1 MQGSVSLGWD
11 QVILVVAVCLLA
23 SGFMSGTETGLMS
36 VSRIRLRFL
45 ELRREHARATE
56 LTRLLGRV
64 EDPILTCL
72 IGTNLFNVL
81 GSAVLTVVFTARF
94 AEHGAVV
101 AAVVGSV
108 LVITLAE
115 ILPKLLYREYPERLT
130 LASLPVLRVA
140 MSLLASVRWVLL
152 AYSRLLQ
159 ALLPGR
165 SAGESRALGRDAMT
179 SLLSSHPVAGQD
191 RRFTDILDRCLAL
204 ADLNLTAIMTP
215 WPRVKTLPRSA
226 TLETCRAAAADSGF
240 SRLPVVERVEDG
252 VSGWVLVRDLLFVDP
267 AAAWDG
273 IPPTMIRTCPYVDR
287 SITPWALFEEMR
299 WQQQQMAVVT
309 DRVGNPLGLV
319 TLEDLLEIL
328 VGSIEDEFD
337 QTPNVPRRLA
347 MSGDGPA

>member
-1 MQGSVSLGWD
+1 MMHGSAPLAWD
-11 QVILVVAVCLLA
+11 LVVLVVAVCVLA

-81 GSAVLTVVFTARF
+81 GSAVLTVAFTARY
-94 AEHGAVV
+94 AENGEVV
-101 AAVVGSV
+101 AAAVESV

-115 ILPKLLYREYPERLT
+115 IVPKVLYREYPERLT

-140 MSLLASVRWVLL
+140 MTMLAPVRWILM

-165 SAGESRALGRDAMT
+165 GAGESRALGRAAMT
-179 SLLSSHPVAGQD
+179 SLLSTHPVAGQD
-191 RRFTDILDRCLAL
+191 RRFTEILDRCLAL
-204 ADLNLTAIMTP
+204 ADLDLTAIMTP
-215 WPRVKTLPRSA
+215 WPRVKKLPRTA
-226 TLETCRAAAADSGF
+226 TLAECRAAAAEFGN
-240 SRLPVVERVEDG
+240 SRLPVIEQTGSG
-252 VSGWVLVRDLLFVDP
+252 VPGWLLVRDLLFVDP
-267 AAAWDG
+267 AAAWDDL
-273 IPPTMIRTCPYVDR
+273 PPAMIRTCPYVDR
-287 SITPWALFEEMR
+287 SISPWALFEEMR

-309 DRVGNPLGLV
+309 DHAGNPLGLV

-337 QTPNVPRRLA
+337 RA
-347 MSGDGPA
+347 MVASY